1 MAKQLKSSPRRSLGM
16 LRSSLVV
23 ASMTMVSRVLGL
35 ARDVVL
41 ARFIGAGGDADA
53 FFLAFKIPNFLRRL
67 FAEGAFSQAFVPVLA
82 EYKEKGGQAAVRHL
96 VDRVAGALGVSLIG
110 ITVLVVLAAPA
121 VTAVIG
127 FGYLFKGGGQFA
139 LTTDLLRITFPY
151 LMLISLTGL
160 TGAILNSYGRFAVPA
175 FTPVLLN
182 ISLICAA
189 AFVAPTMEQPVY
201 ALAWG
206 VIAAGALQFLFQL
219 PFVHHLGLLPHPK
232 LDWGD
237 ESVRKVL
244 KLMGPAIFGA
254 SVGQINLMFDQIIA
268 TMLPLGSISWLY
280 FSDRLMELP
289 LGVFGVGIA
298 TVVLPALS
306 RQYSTGGED
315 FNRTLDWALRMILIV
330 GAPAALALM
339 VIAEPLLFALF
350 QYGKTDA
357 FAIQMASWSLRAYAI
372 GLLAFMLVKV
382 LASAYFSRQDT
393 KTPVKIGVT
402 AMVANMILNVLF
414 VVPLA
419 YWWSLGHVGLAMA
432 TSVSALLNAAL
443 LYRGLRRAAIFERET
458 GWWWF
463 LLRLI
468 LACLV
473 MVGVLVALMVFY
485 LPTDY
490 ALQVWQLR
498 AWHLAQLCVAG
509 GLAYFISLIL
519 MGMRLSDLKAHSSSA

>member
-1 MAKQLKSSPRRSLGM
+1 
-16 LRSSLVV
+16 
-23 ASMTMVSRVLGL
+23 MTMISRVLGL

-67 FAEGAFSQAFVPVLA
+67 FAEGAFSQAFVPVLSEYRERGSA
-82 EYKEKGGQAAVRHL
+82 EAVRHL
-96 VDRVAGALGVSLIG
+96 IDRVAGALGFSLLTLTLIV
-110 ITVLVVLAAPA
+110 ILAAPA

-151 LMLISLTGL
+151 LLLISLTGL
-160 TGAILNSYGRFAVPA
+160 TGAILNSYGRFAIPA
-175 FTPVLLN
+175 FTPVILN
-182 ISLICAA
+182 ICLISAA
-189 AFVAPTMEQPVY
+189 AFVAPGMEQPVF
-201 ALAWG
+201 ALAWA
-206 VIAAGALQFLFQL
+206 VVAAGALQFLFQL

-232 LDWGD
+232 LDWQD
-237 ESVRKVL
+237 PAVKKVL

-268 TMLPLGSISWLY
+268 TLLPLGSISWLY

-306 RQYSTGGED
+306 RQYSSGGQN
-315 FNRTLDWALRMILIV
+315 FSHTLDWALRMMILV

-357 FAIQMASWSLRAYAI
+357 FAIEMASWSLRAYAI
-372 GLLAFMLVKV
+372 GLLAFMLIKV

-393 KTPVKIGVT
+393 RTPVRIGVI
-402 AMVANMILNVLF
+402 AMLSNMVMNVIF
-414 VVPLA
+414 VIPLYY
-419 YWWSLGHVGLAMA
+419 YWNIGHAGLALA
-432 TSVSALLNAAL
+432 TSISALINAGL
-443 LYRGLRRAAIFERET
+443 LYRGLRRSDFYQRRP
-458 GWWWF
+458 GWLAF
-463 LLRLI
+463 LLR
-468 LACLV
+468 
-473 MVGVLVALMVFY
+473 VGIANCAMIAVLVAVMSVQGDTSVFAWTERAFNLALLCAAGAGAY
-485 LPTDY
+485 LLT
-490 ALQVWQLR
+490 
-498 AWHLAQLCVAG
+498 
-509 GLAYFISLIL
+509 LIL
-519 MGMRLSDLKAHSSSA
+519 SGFGMKDMRVSHEHGSGT